1 MTCKQKKSSA
11 CFDQAIY
18 SAAANAQNNNTF
30 VQEQG
35 NNVDNL
41 IFENHQSEMN
51 DQNQQHAPQLI
62 PQPSNLAG
70 NNDLIQQINQG
81 SEEPELNNPISEVNN
96 QNECLPNNTMQFWQS
111 LADQESAYYRG
122 LFFQTN
128 QPSSSLKGNAY
139 VNQPQNT
146 GNLQT
151 SSPAHNFSTAAYTA
165 QHNRDNAFPADAQ
178 LNHLAVQLEANLAAA
193 AASPLHHQALSIQ
206 HSHYRPNLNTWTL
219 ANVPLNT
226 KSNAFL
232 MAPQRSNVNVTANV
246 PVLVSTVGGTTYYRN
261 PISSAIV
268 DNQALQ
274 TAPLLPGY
282 PPVSSSL
289 PYSRN
294 PLPMQQPFLSHPPAS
309 QQVTVKDLAE
319 LLSLS
324 KRDTLPEWKLS
335 QYNGD
340 PLQWHEWHGQFSS
353 ARTGKAKA
361 AIAEFAYCGSM
372 YRDALKTLERKFGQ
386 PQAVVTAHP
395 DKL

>member
-62 PQPSNLAG
+62 PQPSNLVG

-96 QNECLPNNTMQFWQS
+96 QNEWLPNNTMQFWQS

-151 SSPAHNFSTAAYTA
+151 SSPAHDFSTTAYTP
-165 QHNRDNAFPADAQ
+165 QNNRDNAFPADAQ

-226 KSNAFL
+226 KSNAFP

-246 PVLVSTVGGTTYYRN
+246 PVSVSTVGGTTYYRN

-268 DNQALQ
+268 DN
-274 TAPLLPGY
+274 
-282 PPVSSSL
+282 
-289 PYSRN
+289 
-294 PLPMQQPFLSHPPAS
+294 
-309 QQVTVKDLAE
+309 
-319 LLSLS
+319 
-324 KRDTLPEWKLS
+324 
-335 QYNGD
+335 
-340 PLQWHEWHGQFSS
+340 
-353 ARTGKAKA
+353 
-361 AIAEFAYCGSM
+361 
-372 YRDALKTLERKFGQ
+372 
-386 PQAVVTAHP
+386 
-395 DKL
+395 